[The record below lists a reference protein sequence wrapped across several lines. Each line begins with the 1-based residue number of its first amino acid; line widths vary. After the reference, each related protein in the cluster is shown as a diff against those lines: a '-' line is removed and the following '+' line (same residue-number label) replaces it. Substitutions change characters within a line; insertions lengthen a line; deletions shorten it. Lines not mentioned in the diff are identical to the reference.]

1 MRISP
6 ERIKELQKLLK
17 EQTGKDYTD
26 EEAQEAGLAIMRF
39 TIAKEQRKREASE
52 PRILDL
58 SKATPTEKKI
68 VELFKDFNQ
77 DGTPFSLHIH
87 NPKAPTQYFDLKFG
101 DYDKLRLL
109 RYVLH
114 DFTTLRVFDTPYEK
128 VNWEVPFYYQNKQ
141 CTVMHQ
147 KFGFKLLLE
156 HGLSK
161 QKTKRLHDDIVK
173 RLEKSLDLAQE
184 IVQEA
189 ATKALDKG
197 NIIITNKFRSLRN
210 MYEFFRNQAQSEQTG
225 DGDGIGLDEIRKSK
239 KSIEAIIEE
248 MQRLSSARDK
258 SEYFEQAAYL
268 SYFGMIEH
276 ICVLFLPF
284 SKSSHIKDPQ
294 AFIRRLAWHQKFK
307 EVFPLADKDFKQLY
321 EYLRALSEHRRNAT
335 AHGQFDKLNTNF
347 SYYFE
352 PARHRIPMS
361 VYDNKVV
368 ARWQDMS
375 VNFKELDKL
384 MPLLASNPKTKNAY
398 KYIANEFDISSDPA
412 SVKQYRSLLSMSD
425 EEAGD
430 FIKHESDVRDAH
442 ANMDF
447 GMYS

>member
-17 EQTGKDYTD
+17 EQTGKNYTD
-26 EEAQEAGLAIMRF
+26 EEAQEAGLAITRF
-39 TIAKEQRKREASE
+39 TTAKEQSRQKASE

-58 SKATPTEKKI
+58 SLATPTEKKI
-68 VELFKDFNQ
+68 VELFTAFNQ
-77 DGTPFSLHIH
+77 DGKPFSLHIH
-87 NPKAPTQYFDLKFG
+87 NAKAPTQYFDLKFD

-128 VNWEVPFYYQNKQ
+128 VNWEVPFYYQGKQ

-156 HGLSK
+156 HGISK
-161 QKTKRLHDDIVK
+161 QETKRLHDDIVK
-173 RLEKSLDLAQE
+173 RLEKSLNLVQE
-184 IVQEA
+184 IVRET
-189 ATKALDKG
+189 ATKALKQG
-197 NIIITNKFRSLRN
+197 NIIITNKLRSSRN
-210 MYEFFRNQAQSEQTG
+210 MYEFFRDQARSEQTN
-225 DGDGIGLDEIRKSK
+225 DSEDVNLDKIRKSK
-239 KSIEAIIEE
+239 KSIEAIVEE
-248 MQRLSSARDK
+248 MQRLSSAKEK
-258 SEYFEQAAYL
+258 SEYYEQAAYL

-284 SKSSHIKDPQ
+284 TKSDHVKDPQ
-294 AFIRRLAWHQKFK
+294 GFIRRLAWHQKFK
-307 EVFPLADKDFKQLY
+307 EVFPIADKDFKKLY
-321 EYLRALSEHRRNAT
+321 GYLRELSEHRRNAT

-347 SYYFE
+347 SFYFE

-361 VYDNKVV
+361 VYDDKVV

-384 MPLLASNPKTKNAY
+384 MKLLSSSPKTKNAY
-398 KYIANEFDISSDPA
+398 KYITNEFDISFDSR
-412 SVKQYRSLLSMSD
+412 SVKQYKKLTSMSD
-425 EEAGD
+425 KEAEE
-430 FIKHESDVRDAH
+430 FIKHEVDVSDALS
-442 ANMDF
+442 NMDF
-447 GMYS
+447 GMI